1 MNRFRTILL
10 LAGVL
15 LVAAAIA
22 GVAQPHLGR
31 SATPSVGST
40 ITVTGN
46 GTVDATPDQASFG
59 FGVTTNGATAAE
71 ALSRNV
77 SQARA
82 IIDALKK
89 AGVGSS
95 DIQTTQVS
103 LWPQT
108 SSNGT
113 RITGYQA
120 SNSVQVTTAL
130 GKSGALVDAAV
141 RAGANNVDGPS
152 LDTAD
157 KSALYDQALK
167 QALGEAKQK
176 AQAIASAT
184 GLELGAALKVR
195 EGGAPTPIVYGEA
208 LAAKGDGSTDRGGD
222 AEDPGVGD
230 GDVLDGLSAA

>member
-1 MNRFRTILL
+1 MTSMNRFRTIFL

-31 SATPSVGST
+31 SATPSTGST

-46 GTVDATPDQASFG
+46 GTVDATPDRASFDL
-59 FGVTTNGATAAE
+59 GVTTNRLTAAE
-71 ALSRNV
+71 ALSRNA
-77 SQARA
+77 SEAHT
-82 IIDALKK
+82 IIAALTK
-89 AGVGSS
+89 AGIDSS

-120 SNSVQVTTAL
+120 SNSVHVTAAL
-130 GKSGALVDAAV
+130 GKSGSLVDAAV
-141 RAGANNVDGPS
+141 RAGANNVGGPS

-157 KSALYDQALK
+157 KSALYNKALK

-176 AQAIASAT
+176 AQAIANAT
-184 GLELGAALKVR
+184 GLTLGAALKVR

-208 LAAKGDGSTDRGGD
+208 LASRATAVPIEAGTQKIDASVTVTYSTG
-222 AEDPGVGD
+222 
-230 GDVLDGLSAA
+230 

>member
-1 MNRFRTILL
+1 MNRFRTIFL

-22 GVAQPHLGR
+22 GVAQPQLGR
-31 SATPSVGST
+31 SATPSTGST

-46 GTVDATPDQASFG
+46 GTVDATPNQASFN
-59 FGVTTNGATAAE
+59 FGVTTNGPTAAE
-71 ALSRNV
+71 ALSRNA

-95 DIQTTQVS
+95 DVQTTQVS

-113 RITGYQA
+113 RITDYQA
-120 SNSVQVTTAL
+120 SNAVQVTAAL
-130 GKSGALVDAAV
+130 GKSGSLVDAAV
-141 RAGANNVDGPS
+141 RAGANNVEGPS

-157 KSALYDQALK
+157 KSALYNQALK

-176 AQAIASAT
+176 AQAIANAT
-184 GLELGAALKVR
+184 GLTLGAALKVR

-208 LAAKGDGSTDRGGD
+208 LAARATAVPIEAGTQKIQASVTVTYS
-222 AEDPGVGD
+222 AEG
-230 GDVLDGLSAA
+230 